1 MINREDFWVP
11 PGCLPG
17 MSPEQTKTY
26 LRELEEKCREQKTTA
41 LNDAIVADAR
51 HRVYSPRTGVDATAL
66 EAWESEQGVRLPR
79 LLREV
84 LGWQNGGHVRNTSI
98 EIHSLSAIVP
108 VDDDFWRFEEIPQ
121 SEAADQ
127 SLVFVFGTDTQI
139 GGRFLLKFNARGP
152 TDQVQ
157 TVYAFFNDGTGA
169 TLIADSLEEFLVERL
184 AFSTEPSVDWAQPN
198 GSRLEIRC
206 SAASASEIDAVDGGR
221 GRLEQVLA
229 ASARPSCSNSRHR
242 EFPSC

>member
-66 EAWESEQGVRLPR
+66 EAWESEQGVRLPK

-84 LGWQNGGHVRNTSI
+84 LGWQNGGHVRNTWI

-121 SEAADQ
+121 SEAPDH
-127 SLVFVFGTDTQI
+127 SRVFVFGTDTQI
-139 GGRFLLKFNARGP
+139 GGEFLLNFNARGP
-152 TDQVQ
+152 TDEP

-184 AFSTEPSVDWAQPN
+184 AFSTEPSVDWAQSKE
-198 GSRLEIRC
+198 GIEII
-206 SAASASEIDAVDGGR
+206 ASESMEIKYVDGGR
-221 GRLEQVLA
+221 GRLEQVLRA
-229 ASARPSCSNSRHR
+229 HRRGRRAPHSAR